1 MEEKRRE
8 AKAAVDLMK
17 AAYDRIR
24 REEENRNG
32 LIILNALYG
41 KEADIVAKND
51 STENQEIEVIDVVIP
66 LQCLV
71 KNSQLT
77 LHDSPK
83 VNIDFFLEVSLCWR
97 LFIDIIV
104 DFINYR
110 VSYPVFMTRV

>member
-17 AAYDRIR
+17 AAYERNR
-24 REEENRNG
+24 RDEESRNG

-41 KEADIVAKND
+41 KEADKVAKSD
-51 STENQEIEVIDVVIP
+51 PPLSPISDVIDVVIP

-77 LHDSPK
+77 LHDSSK
-83 VNIDFFLEVSLCWR
+83 VIILLLYCFY
-97 LFIDIIV
+97 FII
-104 DFINYR
+104 R
-110 VSYPVFMTRV
+110 